1 MFSLLQKYHK
11 IFLFFLFSYGTQC
24 DVGEN
29 LLNIPKNI
37 HFISLCHLNK
47 YKINRILYIMRYF
60 LCISTVL
67 FVRILF
73 LMEIRIEKELLWF
86 CFVLDLESNILS
98 SQREH
103 WINYVSSCLRLRV
116 DIVLTETRSVTELF
130 SLDVFGFSSSSLV
143 VIVSL
148 LLSL

>member
-1 MFSLLQKYHK
+1 
-11 IFLFFLFSYGTQC
+11 
-24 DVGEN
+24 
-29 LLNIPKNI
+29 
-37 HFISLCHLNK
+37 
-47 YKINRILYIMRYF
+47 MRYF

-73 LMEIRIEKELLWF
+73 LMEIRIEKEL
-86 CFVLDLESNILS
+86 CGFVLFSIWRTKLS

-116 DIVLTETRSVTELF
+116 DIVLTETRSVIELF